1 MVNSNNKGA
10 QLSVYV
16 PTVECR
22 MLEDMSN
29 EYQMST
35 SNVITKAIE
44 KMYPQAKMKVKFTD
58 WAICAIANNRFD
70 LLRYN
75 PADADGVILIGTDF
89 VEVPGANGTSS
100 LIGKIGKENDYNS
113 EADADVVKTWLE
125 YKKVITTIKDGVSAS
140 TYIVHMIDSSTGE
153 VFMETCDSIDS
164 ARAIANKFYDEH
176 VIEVM
181 KLGHPEGYN
190 DHKFVD
196 NIHYKDVYTLKFDGN
211 VVLASITP
219 V

>member
-10 QLSVYV
+10 KLSVYV
-16 PTVECR
+16 PTVECK

-29 EYQMST
+29 EYHMST

-44 KMYPQAKMKVKFTD
+44 RIYPQAKMKVKFTD

-75 PADADGVILIGTDF
+75 PANADGIILIGTDF
-89 VEVPGANGTSS
+89 VEVPGANDTPG
-100 LIGKIGKENDYNS
+100 LIGKTGKDNNYNP
-113 EADADVVKTWLE
+113 ETDTDVVGAWLK
-125 YKKVITTIKDGVSAS
+125 YKKAITTIKDGVNAS
-140 TYIVHMIDSSTGE
+140 TYVVHMIDSSTGE
-153 VFMETCDSIDS
+153 VFMETCDNIDS
-164 ARAIANKFYDEH
+164 ARAIANKFYNEH
-176 VIEVM
+176 VAKAMSIENC
-181 KLGHPEGYN
+181 KGH
-190 DHKFVD
+190 DISAFVD
-196 NIHYKDVYTLKFDGN
+196 NVHHKDVYTLKFNGN